1 VNLLLLCSIVVAGSA
16 IGVGLMYAVRR
27 WSPREHLLG
36 QIEHGAAIFAV
47 IGTTFAVVL
56 AFVVLEAF
64 DNFNEA
70 RTGDEE
76 EASAVLQLSRNA
88 DFFPQRDRRLLED
101 ALLCYARA
109 VADDEWPLLADGDR
123 SPLVDRWLGQIRA
136 GLQTLDPQTP
146 QESSAFLQLLVE
158 QDARLDAR
166 RVRLSQA
173 VRAVPAPVWFILGLG
188 GGLTIAF
195 LLLFADRRESFLV
208 QGAVIGA
215 ISAMVVASLLLV
227 YFLDHPYSGEAGSLE
242 PHDMEL
248 AAPIIAGENSGPEL
262 CAEGGKP
269 FAEQTDRESAPESV
283 SGQSADRARDAGNRA
298 AKLESP
304 NARL

>member
-1 VNLLLLCSIVVAGSA
+1 MNLLLLGSIVVACSA

-27 WSPREHLLG
+27 WAPRDHLLG
-36 QIEHGAAIFAV
+36 QIEHGSGIFAV

-70 RTGDEE
+70 RTGNEE
-76 EASAVLQLSRNA
+76 EASAVVQLSRNA
-88 DFFPQRDRRLLED
+88 DFFPQRDRRLLEG

-109 VADDEWPLLADGDR
+109 VADDEWPLLADGGNR
-123 SPLVDRWLGQIRA
+123 SPLVDRWLGQISA

-173 VRAVPAPVWFILGLG
+173 VRAVPAPVWLILGLC

-195 LLLFADRRESFLV
+195 LLLFADRRESFPV
-208 QGAVIGA
+208 QGAVMAA
-215 ISAMVVASLLLV
+215 ISAMVVGTLLLV

-248 AAPIIAGENSGPEL
+248 ATAIIAGENSGPEL
-262 CAEGGKP
+262 C
-269 FAEQTDRESAPESV
+269 TESGEPSTEHPDV
-283 SGQSADRARDAGNRA
+283 AGA
-298 AKLESP
+298 AGTG
-304 NARL
+304 AG

>member
-1 VNLLLLCSIVVAGSA
+1 VNLLLLSSIVVLGSA

-27 WSPREHLLG
+27 WAPRDHLFR

-56 AFVVLEAF
+56 AFVMLEAF

-70 RTGDEE
+70 RTGGEE

-88 DFFPQRDRRLLED
+88 DFFPQRDRRQLEG

-136 GLQTLDPQTP
+136 GLLMLNPQTP
-146 QESSAFLQLLVE
+146 RESSAFLQLLVE

-166 RVRLSQA
+166 RVRIAQA

-188 GGLTIAF
+188 GGLTVAF

-208 QGAVIGA
+208 QGAVIA
-215 ISAMVVASLLLV
+215 SISALVAASLLLI

-242 PHDMEL
+242 PDDMEL
-248 AAPIIAGENSGPEL
+248 IAPIIASENSGPEL
-262 CAEGGKP
+262 CAGGGEP
-269 FAEQTDRESAPESV
+269 VAEQPDIAQGAP
-283 SGQSADRARDAGNRA
+283 GNGAG
-298 AKLESP
+298 
-304 NARL
+304 